1 MFCLRLLTIL
11 FLLMMLGQIESEAS
25 PIVAIQ
31 DALNR
36 ISEMAKQSMFKDL
49 LERLINALQEIIKMV
64 QNNWSKMEELIKG
77 LYKT

>member
-1 MFCLRLLTIL
+1 
-11 FLLMMLGQIESEAS
+11 MLGQIESEAS

-36 ISEMAKQSMFKDL
+36 ISEMAKQK
-49 LERLINALQEIIKMV
+49 RLINALQEIIKMV